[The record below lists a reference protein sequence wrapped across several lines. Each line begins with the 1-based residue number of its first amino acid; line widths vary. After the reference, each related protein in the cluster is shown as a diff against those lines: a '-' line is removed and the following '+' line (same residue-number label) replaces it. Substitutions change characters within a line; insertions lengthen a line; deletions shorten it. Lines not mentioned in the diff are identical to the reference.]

1 MTMRA
6 QDVVAEVV
14 ARSDRAGI
22 MLDLDGTLAPIV
34 SRPEDVQVLPGV
46 HGILERLAGRVAT
59 VALIS
64 GRASGD
70 VRRVVDVPGVR
81 IVGTHGLEDEP
92 PLAPDTLR
100 RIEEVAETVG
110 AWVEV
115 KGAAVAVHFR
125 ALPDPAAAAE
135 ATAGPLGR
143 VAAAHGLELVPG
155 KAILELMPVGA
166 PRKGDAV
173 QLLVEGDDLQA
184 VLFAGD
190 DVGDVDAFATL
201 ERLRAGG
208 LWTCAVAASGP
219 DVAPAVIEGADL
231 VVEGPAGVVGLLGA
245 IAEQLDVMA

>member
-1 MTMRA
+1 MTMRVE
-6 QDVVAEVV
+6 DVVAEVV

>member
-173 QLLVEGDDLQA
+173 QLLVEGEDLQA

-201 ERLRAGG
+201 DRLRADG
-208 LWTCAVAASGP
+208 LWTCAVAAGGP
-219 DVAPAVIEGADL
+219 DVTPAVIEAADL
-231 VVEGPAGVVGLLGA
+231 VVEGPAGVVALLGA

>member
-1 MTMRA
+1 MTVRVEDVAAAVTARA
-6 QDVVAEVV
+6 
-14 ARSDRAGI
+14 DRAGI

-34 SRPEDVQVLPGV
+34 SRPEDVEVLPGV
-46 HGILERLAGRVAT
+46 HGILERLAERVAT

-92 PLAPDTLR
+92 PIAPDTLR

-125 ALPDPAAAAE
+125 ALPDPAGAAE
-135 ATAGPLGR
+135 ATAGSLAR

-173 QLLVEGDDLQA
+173 QLLVEGEDLEA

-190 DVGDVDAFATL
+190 DVGDLDAFATL

-208 LWTCAVAASGP
+208 LWTCAVAAGGA
-219 DVAPAVIEGADL
+219 DVTPAVIEAADL
-231 VVEGPAGVVGLLGA
+231 VVEGPAGVVGLLNA
-245 IAEQLDVMA
+245 IAEQLDLSA

>member
-1 MTMRA
+1 MTMTAER
-6 QDVVAEVV
+6 VVAELV
-14 ARSDRAGI
+14 ARAERAGI

-34 SRPEDVQVLPGV
+34 SRPEDVEVLPGV
-46 HGILERLAGRVAT
+46 LGILARLAGRVAT
-59 VALIS
+59 VALVS
-64 GRASGD
+64 GRASED

-100 RIEEVAETVG
+100 EIEDVAETVG

-125 ALPDPAAAAE
+125 ALPDPAGA
-135 ATAGPLGR
+135 ATAATAPLAR

-173 QLLVEGDDLQA
+173 QLLVEGEDLEA

-190 DVGDVDAFATL
+190 DVGDLDAFAAL
-201 ERLRAGG
+201 DRLRAGG
-208 LWTCAVAASGP
+208 LWTCAVAAGGP
-219 DVAPAVIEGADL
+219 DVATAVTDAADL
-231 VVEGPAGVVGLLGA
+231 VVEGPAGVVALLGA
-245 IAEQLDVMA
+245 IVDALDLA

>member
-1 MTMRA
+1 MTVRVEDAAAAVAARA
-6 QDVVAEVV
+6 
-14 ARSDRAGI
+14 DRAGI

-34 SRPEDVQVLPGV
+34 SRPEDVEVLPEV
-46 HGILERLAGRVAT
+46 HGILERLAERVAT

-100 RIEEVAETVG
+100 EIEEVAETVG

-125 ALPDPAAAAE
+125 ALPDPAGAAE
-135 ATAGPLGR
+135 AAAGPLAR
-143 VAAAHGLELVPG
+143 VAATHGLELVPG

-173 QLLVEGDDLQA
+173 QLLVEGEDLEA

-190 DVGDVDAFATL
+190 DVGDLDAFATL
-201 ERLRAGG
+201 DRLRAGG
-208 LWTCAVAASGP
+208 LWTCSVAAGGP
-219 DVAPAVIEGADL
+219 AVAPAVTDTADL

-245 IAEQLDVMA
+245 IAEQLGASA